1 MARQPTIESEQHLNV
16 GFILAFCDRKKR
28 TFHFVSIGSFFVN
41 ENHAIV
47 AWLKRGYIG
56 EREMLKQKWQHS
68 QSKLGKFAFPSG
80 DEGNVRK
87 ANLVSLPTANV
98 RDTRSGG

>member
-1 MARQPTIESEQHLNV
+1 MKKGLPQIFLLICDSPLFLN
-16 GFILAFCDRKKR
+16 
-28 TFHFVSIGSFFVN
+28 N
-41 ENHAIV
+41 ENPAIV
-47 AWLKRGYIG
+47 ASLKRGYTG

-68 QSKLGKFAFPSG
+68 QSELGKFAFPSG

-87 ANLVSLPTANV
+87 ANLVSLPAANV